1 MSVKFTDRSQ
11 ARHFFN
17 TKGNST
23 EARQVT
29 TNSNLQDIETNT
41 DSCASSLNDMKEHTG
56 LSATRLLNIANHLT
70 QDGLGGGNSHGVM
83 LDSCSS
89 RLGDIS
95 SNSTLTA
102 SRLNN
107 IQNHLTQDGLGGGNS
122 HGVMLDSCSSKLGDI
137 SSNSVLTASRL
148 NNIQNYTIYLDPTEN
163 KKTATAIYTSSTTI
177 TDTNFINGGA
187 SIDTQGYSSV
197 RFYGETTTSYAFHGQ
212 ISDDDSN
219 FFPSSNLAIYPSQVQ
234 GSTNYYFD
242 TKYDNPPRYI
252 KLKNDSGYSIT
263 FEDLRY
269 TLFP

>member
-1 MSVKFTDRSQ
+1 
-11 ARHFFN
+11 
-17 TKGNST
+17 
-23 EARQVT
+23 
-29 TNSNLQDIETNT
+29 
-41 DSCASSLNDMKEHTG
+41 
-56 LSATRLLNIANHLT
+56 
-70 QDGLGGGNSHGVM
+70 
-83 LDSCSS
+83 
-89 RLGDIS
+89 
-95 SNSTLTA
+95 
-102 SRLNN
+102 
-107 IQNHLTQDGLGGGNS
+107 
-122 HGVMLDSCSSKLGDI
+122 
-137 SSNSVLTASRL
+137 ASRL

-163 KKTATAIYTSSTTI
+163 KKTATAIYTSTTTI